1 MPHGKACTCCQRL
14 LLAEHFRPVAAMRDG
29 LDSWCKDCQRR
40 STRQWRAANRGRENA
55 ARRKPRAVMRCE
67 HCGTAFETARK
78 DQRYCG
84 QRCRSAAKRARSEP
98 RTCAACGS
106 RFVPSDSRATH
117 CSVACSKLKPCVTC
131 GLRMPKPN
139 RHAQRCIAC
148 HAAHSRARR
157 HAKAAAR
164 LGRTI
169 GKPRHWYAGTCIHC
183 GQGFIDN
190 QPDRNVCSPR
200 CGRRYSAS
208 IRRAR
213 KRAAF
218 VEQVVRPKV
227 YARDG
232 WRCQLCGQPVQRDKV
247 VPHPDAPTL
256 DHIVPLAAGGDHS
269 YANTQLAHFRCNY
282 LKGDRGGGE
291 QLRLVA

>member
-84 QRCRSAAKRARSEP
+84 
-98 RTCAACGS
+98 
-106 RFVPSDSRATH
+106 
-117 CSVACSKLKPCVTC
+117 
-131 GLRMPKPN
+131 
-139 RHAQRCIAC
+139 
-148 HAAHSRARR
+148 R